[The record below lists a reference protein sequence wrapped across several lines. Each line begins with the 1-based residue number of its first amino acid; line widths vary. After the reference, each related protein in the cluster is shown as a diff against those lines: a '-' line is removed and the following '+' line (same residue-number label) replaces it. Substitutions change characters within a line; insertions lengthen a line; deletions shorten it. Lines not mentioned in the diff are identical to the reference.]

1 VLARL
6 LDIAEADAFQQ
17 RLALIEREAPFA
29 HFDQGVAAAKAGR
42 YAEARD
48 HLLREMR
55 RDPDYH
61 EFHFWLALSLYG
73 LGDVEQARKHLDLAM
88 RNSTTVRER
97 AIYAAKLRGLASVG
111 SAGAAGPGE
120 SPRRN

>member
-1 VLARL
+1 VE
-6 LDIAEADAFQQ
+6 AEPFVQ
-17 RLALIEREAPFA
+17 RLASLERDAPFA

-42 YAEARD
+42 YAQARD
-48 HLLREMR
+48 HLQRELR

-88 RNSTTVRER
+88 RNSTTRREQ
-97 AIYAAKLRGLASVG
+97 ALYAAKLRSIDPTDTHDVG
-111 SAGAAGPGE
+111 ST
-120 SPRRN
+120 RRN